1 MTKERHL
8 TDAEAGVLCAKYRI
22 GTSGTGLSHWI
33 AALYAKCCTRDT
45 YAEAVAAVCHDAGLD
60 MTVTPEDL
68 GVDAAL
74 DCAICRDLRAAPDGI
89 ARLLADLRAE
99 NVRLRTHAIRAT
111 PTCAAAPCVE
121 CVKLTDRIGHLC
133 TTNARL
139 RTDHDKHLAQIDD
152 LKAENTNLSR
162 TVDDLR
168 AQNEGLL
175 GQTANLQTSLGAE
188 AASRAEAYCRLVT
201 NATEN
206 EHIHAENA
214 MLRAADHADPPA
226 SRLMEWCRAHS
237 AAIDYD
243 ATYDDSGEQ
252 DSSHWTATNNVH
264 HAYGRTAREAMDAY
278 EEAAQHVS
286 YAAYRVVCDSRDAM
300 AAALNHASTL
310 GALLERYDLWLEP
323 VSEGGWVCRRVG
335 YALAPGTTP
344 QPTRLVAVMD
354 YLHAAALLCDLA
366 LPKRA

>member
-1 MTKERHL
+1 MTEERHL
-8 TDAEAGVLCAKYRI
+8 TDAEAGVLCAKHRI
-22 GTSGTGLSHWI
+22 DTNVTGLGTWVAWLHGNCW
-33 AALYAKCCTRDT
+33 TRDT
-45 YAEAVAAVCHDAGLD
+45 YAGAVAAICRELGLD

-68 GVDAAL
+68 GVGAAP
-74 DCAICRDLRAAPDGI
+74 DCANCRDLRAAPDGI
-89 ARLLADLRAE
+89 AQLLADLRAE
-99 NVRLRTHAIRAT
+99 NVRLRAQAARAT
-111 PTCAAAPCVE
+111 PTPAAAPCVE
-121 CVKLTDRIGHLC
+121 CGKLIDRIGHLC

-139 RTDHDKHLAQIDD
+139 RTDHDKHLAEIDR
-152 LKAENTNLSR
+152 LSCNAN
-162 TVDDLR
+162 DLR
-168 AQNEGLL
+168 AELSGLL
-175 GQTANLQTSLGAE
+175 GQTANLQASLGAE